1 MKFLN
6 LTPRVALVLFAIL
19 TVILIAQAVWWIV
32 FMAQMI
38 DEKVEQAEQLGA
50 PPEVVEQ
57 IQQEEI
63 RRQIMVGSEGVFFLI
78 LTLVGVGLIYR
89 SVVRAEQLKFQQ
101 QNFLMAVTHELRTPI
116 ASIRLYLDTLQSDR
130 VAPEQKADLLPRI
143 RDNLGRLERLVD
155 DALDAGR
162 LDRGGYRLQAE
173 VFDLAGLINELLD
186 HVPPGRA
193 EIVVRRD
200 LPDKA
205 LLYGGRAALSRA
217 LNAIIVNAVKYNDSD
232 PVELDVRLSADGR
245 QYHLRIADNGRG
257 LAADD
262 TRRIFDRFYRVQNE
276 AIGHSPGSGL
286 GLYLAREI
294 IRAHGG
300 RIRAESSGPGRGAAF
315 IIQLPIKE
323 RP

>member
-1 MKFLN
+1 MRLPN

-19 TVILIAQAVWWIV
+19 TVILIAQAVWWII

-50 PPEVVEQ
+50 APEVVEQ
-57 IQQEEI
+57 IHQEEI

-130 VAPEQKADLLPRI
+130 VAAEQKADLLPRI

-162 LDRGGYRLQAE
+162 LDRGGYRLQSE
-173 VFDLAGLINELLD
+173 TFNLAQLIDELLD
-186 HVPPGRA
+186 RVPASRA
-193 EIVVRRD
+193 EIAIRRG

-205 LLYGGRAALSRA
+205 PLYGDRAALSRA

-232 PVELDVRLSADGR
+232 PVELDVRLVAENR
-245 QYHLRIADNGRG
+245 LYHLSVIDNGRG
-257 LAADD
+257 LSADD
-262 TRRIFDRFYRVQNE
+262 TRRIFDRFYRVQNQG
-276 AIGHSPGSGL
+276 IGHSPGSGL
-286 GLYLAREI
+286 GLYLAKEI

-300 RIRAESSGPGRGAAF
+300 RISAESPGPHQGATF